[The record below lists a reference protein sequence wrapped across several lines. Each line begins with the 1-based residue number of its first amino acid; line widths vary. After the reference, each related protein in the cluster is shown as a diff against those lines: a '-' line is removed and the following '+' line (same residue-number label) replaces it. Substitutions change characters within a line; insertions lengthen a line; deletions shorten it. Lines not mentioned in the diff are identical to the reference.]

1 MKLNVMTHEEAI
13 KRAEYIGQIAEEG
26 LMEADRNNGYST
38 KLKDAIKETQMH
50 RLLRPKKYGGLA
62 Q

>member
-1 MKLNVMTHEEAI
+1 
-13 KRAEYIGQIAEEG
+13 
-26 LMEADRNNGYST
+26 MEADRNNGYST